1 METENRNELIE
12 LFGKLFGEAVANE
25 IRKYDSKKVDETN
38 YSEDV
43 KNIKRIIDSA
53 VEKICDGIESAKKE
67 ILERIDY
74 RRNMDLTDPI
84 TIGPITVP
92 SPTDPWKT
100 NPCPYAPPY
109 TPTTDP
115 LSPLGP
121 VITYSGNNNDGV
133 VRVVTTTT
141 AGGSS
146 DFPTAHT
153 YTSLTAEDIDSVLYS
168 MFGQ

>member
-1 METENRNELIE
+1 MEDRNELIE

-43 KNIKRIIDSA
+43 KNIKRIVDSA
-53 VEKICDGIESAKKE
+53 VDKICDSIESAKKE
-67 ILERIDY
+67 ILERIDS
-74 RRNMDLTDPI
+74 NLTDPI
-84 TIGPITVP
+84 RPLTVP
-92 SPTDPWKT
+92 NPLEPWT
-100 NPCPYAPPY
+100 TAPRPY
-109 TPTTDP
+109 TQDP

-121 VITYSGNNNDGV
+121 IITTYGNDDD
-133 VRVVTTTT
+133 RVTMTTTGRTT

-146 DFPTAHT
+146 DFPTVHT

-168 MFGQ
+168 LFGQ